1 MKSQDIVNRF
11 GRVKNSRSVVQD
23 TWDYIERYISPYRG
37 RFFKDE
43 SSENSIEWRRPWV
56 YDATAIMA
64 AQNLASSLHSR
75 LTSASSMWFNLA
87 FRDNT
92 LDDDQEALE
101 WLEACSKLCWE
112 ALPDSNFNVQVSE
125 TYQDLV
131 CFGTSVILEDQDT
144 DQGEFKGL
152 NFKSVPIKEC
162 YFEQDHRGEVGVF
175 YRHLQWTILQIE
187 EFFKDQPIPKWIS
200 DQFGLENLD
209 PDRKYD
215 IIYCIYRRT
224 EIPQNANSNNTT
236 ASKRPYGYQYVLLDS
251 GEQIGDEGGYYEMPA
266 FCPRWRSTSSSMW
279 GNSPAMIALSDTM
292 TLNRTIELNFLAVE
306 KALDPPTLTTSRGLI
321 SDLDLNAGGLT
332 VVRDINELTTF
343 ESKARFD
350 VTYQEMNRLRENI
363 NAYFFIPQLILPPME
378 GTPAT
383 ATEISVRMQ
392 QLEALISPTLGRLQV
407 DMLDPIIQRTFRILW
422 RANKLP
428 TPPDSVIQSGASTD
442 IEYTSPMA
450 KALDSSNVQAVERW
464 VMTLANLAEVQPE
477 LMDIPDWDEIAKTMA
492 KMLGV
497 SAKLTRSKED
507 IDQVRAERD
516 ALAKQQAQGEAM
528 QSMGDGMAAMN
539 QGEP

>member
-1 MKSQDIVNRF
+1 MNSQDVISRF
-11 GRVKNSRSVVQD
+11 RKVKDSRTQVED
-23 TWDYIERYISPYRG
+23 TWDWVERYISPYRG

-43 SSENSIEWRRPWV
+43 KSENSIEWRRPWV

-64 AQNLASSLHSR
+64 AQNLASSLHAR
-75 LTSASSMWFNLA
+75 LTSASLKWFNLS
-87 FRDNT
+87 FRDLELNE
-92 LDDDQEALE
+92 DQEALE
-101 WLEACSKLCWE
+101 WLEECSKICWE
-112 ALPDSNFNVQVSE
+112 ALQDSNFNVQISE

-131 CFGTSVILEDQDT
+131 CYGTSIILEDQDIDDGDFT
-144 DQGEFKGL
+144 GL

-162 YFEQDHRGEVGVF
+162 YFETDHRGDVGAF
-175 YRHLQWTILQIE
+175 YRHLQWTLLQIKM
-187 EFFKDQPIPKWIS
+187 FFKDQPIPKYIL
-200 DQFGLENLD
+200 DQINDKEAD
-209 PDRKYD
+209 PNKKLD
-215 IIYCIYRRT
+215 IIFCIYRRT
-224 EIPQNANSNNTT
+224 EIKADENASNT
-236 ASKRPYGYQYVLLDS
+236 AANMRPYGFRYVMLDS
-251 GEQIGDEGGYYEMPA
+251 AETIGDIGGYYEMPA
-266 FCPRWRSTSSSMW
+266 FVPRWRSTSSSIW
-279 GNSPAMIALSDTM
+279 GNSPAMIALSDTL
-292 TLNRTIELNFLAVE
+292 TLNRTIELNLKAVE

-422 RANKLP
+422 RAEKF
-428 TPPDSVIQSGASTD
+428 PDAPQSVVDSDAETE

-450 KALDSSNVQAVERW
+450 KTLDSSNAQAIERW
-464 VMTLANLAEVQPE
+464 VMTLGGLAEIHPE
-477 LMDIPDWDEIAKTMA
+477 IMDIPDFDEIAKTLA

-497 SAKLTRSKED
+497 SAKLIKDKGKIDSERS
-507 IDQVRAERD
+507 ERNE
-516 ALAKQQAQGEAM
+516 LARQQAEGEAM
-528 QSMGDGMAAMN
+528 QAQGAGMQAMN
-539 QGEP
+539 GE